1 VTESHNNQIC
11 VNGIKLY
18 YEIIGKGTPIL
29 FIHGLGSST
38 RDWEY
43 QIEYFSKNYK
53 IIIFDLRGHGK
64 SDKSVEPYSINLFA
78 KDTAELI
85 NMLDIAPVYLVGISL
100 GGMIALQL
108 AINNPK
114 LIRILVV
121 INCGSE
127 MVVRTI
133 KDRLTVLQRFLIV
146 RLLGMRKMGELL
158 GSRLFPEAHQQKLRQ
173 KFVDRWS
180 ENDPQTYRKAM
191 RAIIGWSVTDQ
202 LHWIKCPTL
211 VITAEND
218 YTPLEDKLAVV
229 NKIKDA
235 KLEIIKNSR
244 HGSPADQPENFNKV
258 LNNFLETQKES

>member
-1 VTESHNNQIC
+1 MTESPNKQIC
-11 VNGIKLY
+11 VNGINLY
-18 YEIIGKGTPIL
+18 YEIIGKGSPIL

-53 IIIFDLRGHGK
+53 VIVFDLRGHGR
-64 SDKSVEPYSINLFA
+64 SDKSAGPYSINLFA

-85 NMLDIAPVYLVGISL
+85 NMLDIAPVHLVGISL

-114 LIRILVV
+114 LIKSLVV
-121 INCGSE
+121 VNCSSE
-127 MVVRTI
+127 MVVRTM

-146 RLLGMRKMGELL
+146 RILGMRKMGELL
-158 GSRLFPEAHQQKLRQ
+158 GSRLFPDAHQQELRQ

-180 ENDPQTYRKAM
+180 ENDPQAYRKSM

-202 LHWIKCPTL
+202 LHRIECPAL
-211 VITAEND
+211 VITADDD
-218 YTPLEDKLAVV
+218 YTPLEDKKTLV
-229 NKIKDA
+229 NKIMDA
-235 KLEIIKNSR
+235 KLEIINNSR
-244 HGSPADQPENFNKV
+244 HGTPADQPEKFNKV
-258 LNNFLETQKES
+258 LSNFLGYQ